1 MWKAIVVLLLLA
13 SLAFADGFVYNG
25 YGGNETQIGQMATD
39 FNYSGNIIRSSLTDG
54 QPISSYGVYGTI
66 SGQIGY
72 LIKRVISDVTFV
84 LPTPSTGYTSN
95 QSWLY
100 VNVTVDIPC
109 SMVFI
114 KTWNING
121 SITNYYMYES
131 SDSNWNINMTGLVYG
146 QISFYQV
153 FATTEDGIVDA
164 TERRAITYFIT
175 GVVLPLSMTSNQ
187 TYYDVGDTILVWCN
201 AAKSTSINEVW
212 LFSSDGSAYN
222 MTYLVTKQM
231 WYIYYRIKQ
240 PQEYVS
246 VFSYSVALT
255 PSGYGD
261 LVITIN
267 PDKVTKSSWDLML
280 LNIGYLGASGG
291 VILIAIAVLI
301 IIVVLAKM
309 FITDK
314 MTPKPLAPI
323 GMGRT
328 STFGRI
334 GGAAMSGASGLR
346 NSGNIVVYI
355 IMIVITL
362 IAIGAVSLVALYL
375 LRMYGIL

>member
-1 MWKAIVVLLLLA
+1 MRWLILALLLIPLV
-13 SLAFADGFVYNG
+13 SADYMSYNG
-25 YGGNETQIGQMATD
+25 YNTSETQIGQMAVD
-39 FNYSGNIIRSSLTDG
+39 FNYSDNIIRSSLTDG
-54 QPISSYGVYGTI
+54 QPISGYGAYGTI

-100 VNVTVDIPC
+100 INVTVDTPC

-114 KTWNING
+114 RTWNING
-121 SITNYYMYES
+121 SITNYYMYKS

-175 GVVLPLSMTSNQ
+175 GAILPLSMTSNQ

-201 AAKSTSINEVW
+201 AAKSTAINEIW
-212 LFSSDGSAYN
+212 LFSSDGTAYN

-246 VFSYSVALT
+246 AFSYSVAST

-280 LNIGYLGASGG
+280 INLGYLGASGG
-291 VILIAIAVLI
+291 VILIAIVALI
-301 IIVVLAKM
+301 ILVVLAKM

-323 GMGRT
+323 SMGRT
-328 STFGRI
+328 STFGRF
-334 GGAAMSGASGLR
+334 GGATMSGVSGLR
-346 NSGNIVVYI
+346 NSGNIIVYI
-355 IMIVITL
+355 IMIVLTL
-362 IAIGAVSLVALYL
+362 IAIGVVSLVALYL